1 MSLTPLEELVKET
14 RHAFIIAKAD
24 GVLDAGEVIQIAT
37 MLVVKVQRLVGL
49 SGSEKKA
56 MLLLTLKKG
65 LEASGG
71 LDSLPGFANA
81 SEETKKVFEDSL
93 MSAVSVS
100 VDMLL
105 SAAAGKLD
113 LKKPANWLACLPAC
127 LSAVKA
133 LVPKDH
139 AYLMEATKYTE
150 KVLKKDEEVVVK
162 AIEPTVKPLDVTV
175 EPATVSENNK
185 NNDKVTA
192 LPGTTAE

>member
-37 MLVVKVQRLVGL
+37 MLVVKFQRLVGL

-150 KVLKKDEEVVVK
+150 KVLKKDEEVVK
-162 AIEPTVKPLDVTV
+162 AVDVTV
-175 EPATVSENNK
+175 EPATASENNK
-185 NNDKVTA
+185 NNDKMTD

>member
-1 MSLTPLEELVKET
+1 MSLTPVEELVKET

-37 MLVVKVQRLVGL
+37 TLVMKIQRLVGL

-65 LEASGG
+65 LDASGG
-71 LDSLPGFANA
+71 LDSLPGFADA
-81 SEETKKVFEDSL
+81 SAETKKVFEDSL

-113 LKKPANWLACLPAC
+113 LRKPASWAACLPAC
-127 LSAVKA
+127 ISAVTA

-139 AYLMEATKYTE
+139 KYLMEATKYSD
-150 KVLKKDEEVVVK
+150 KVLKKDEDVVK
-162 AIEPTVKPLDVTV
+162 VVDVTV
-175 EPATVSENNK
+175 EPATKVSEK
-185 NNDKVTA
+185 TDDKVAT
-192 LPGTTAE
+192 LPGTNPE

>member
-37 MLVVKVQRLVGL
+37 ALVMKIQKLVGL

-65 LEASGG
+65 LDASGG
-71 LDSLPGFANA
+71 LDSLPGFANT

-105 SAAAGKLD
+105 SAAAWKLD
-113 LKKPANWLACLPAC
+113 LRKPASWAACLPVC

-139 AYLMEATKYTE
+139 AYLVEATKYTD

-162 AIEPTVKPLDVTV
+162 DVEPVKAVDVIV
-175 EPATVSENNK
+175 EPATESEK
-185 NNDKVTA
+185 KDADKPVA

>member
-1 MSLTPLEELVKET
+1 MSLTPVEELVKET

-37 MLVVKVQRLVGL
+37 TLVVKIQKLVGL

-65 LEASGG
+65 LDASGG
-71 LDSLPGFANA
+71 LDSLPGFADA
-81 SEETKKVFEDSL
+81 SAETKKVFEDSL

-113 LKKPANWLACLPAC
+113 LRKPASWAACLPAC
-127 LSAVKA
+127 LSAVTA

-139 AYLMEATKYTE
+139 KYLMEATKYSD
-150 KVLKKDEEVVVK
+150 KVLKKEEEVV
-162 AIEPTVKPLDVTV
+162 TVVDV
-175 EPATVSENNK
+175 EPVVSATDANK
-185 NNDKVTA
+185 KDGAAAA
-192 LPGTTAE
+192 LPGANAE

>member
-1 MSLTPLEELVKET
+1 MVEMSLTPVEELVKET

-37 MLVVKVQRLVGL
+37 TLVVKIQKLVGL

-71 LDSLPGFANA
+71 LDSLPGFVDA
-81 SEETKKVFEDSL
+81 SAETKKVFEDSL

-113 LKKPANWLACLPAC
+113 LRKPANWLACLPAC

-139 AYLMEATKYTE
+139 AYLMEATKYSD
-150 KVLKKDEEVVVK
+150 KVLKKEEEVVKV
-162 AIEPTVKPLDVTV
+162 ADVTV
-175 EPATVSENNK
+175 ESAAAAEEK
-185 NNDKVTA
+185 KDEAVTA

>member
-1 MSLTPLEELVKET
+1 MSLTPVEELVKET

-37 MLVVKVQRLVGL
+37 TLVMKIQKLVGL

-65 LEASGG
+65 LDASGG
-71 LDSLPGFANA
+71 LDSLPGFADA

-113 LKKPANWLACLPAC
+113 LRKPASWAACLPAC
-127 LSAVKA
+127 ISAVTA

-139 AYLMEATKYTE
+139 KYLMEATKYSD
-150 KVLKKDEEVVVK
+150 KVLKKEEEVVKV
-162 AIEPTVKPLDVTV
+162 VDVTV
-175 EPATVSENNK
+175 EPATKVSEK
-185 NNDKVTA
+185 TDDKVAT
-192 LPGTTAE
+192 LPGTNAE

>member
-37 MLVVKVQRLVGL
+37 MLVVKIQKLVGL
-49 SGSEKKA
+49 SGPEKKA

-71 LDSLPGFANA
+71 LDSLPGFANT
-81 SEETKKVFEDSL
+81 SEDTKKVFEDSL
-93 MSAVSVS
+93 MSAVSVA

-113 LKKPANWLACLPAC
+113 LRKPASWAACLPAC

-139 AYLMEATKYTE
+139 AYLMEATTYTE
-150 KVLKKDEEVVVK
+150 KVLKKEEDVVTVVDV
-162 AIEPTVKPLDVTV
+162 AIKKEEDVTV
-175 EPATVSENNK
+175 ESA
-185 NNDKVTA
+185 VT
-192 LPGTTAE
+192 LPGTSVEQK

>member
-1 MSLTPLEELVKET
+1 MVEMSLTPVEELVKET

-37 MLVVKVQRLVGL
+37 TLVVKIQKLVGL

-71 LDSLPGFANA
+71 LDSLPGFVDA
-81 SEETKKVFEDSL
+81 SAETKKVFEDSL

-113 LKKPANWLACLPAC
+113 LRKPANWLACLPAC

-139 AYLMEATKYTE
+139 AYLMEATKYSD
-150 KVLKKDEEVVVK
+150 KVLKKEEEVVKV
-162 AIEPTVKPLDVTV
+162 ADVTV
-175 EPATVSENNK
+175 EPATAAEEKKDEV
-185 NNDKVTA
+185 VTA

>member
-1 MSLTPLEELVKET
+1 MSLTPVEELVKET

-37 MLVVKVQRLVGL
+37 TLVVKIQKLVGL

-81 SEETKKVFEDSL
+81 SAETKKVFEDSL

-113 LKKPANWLACLPAC
+113 LRKPANWLACLPAC

-139 AYLMEATKYTE
+139 AYLMEATKYSD
-150 KVLKKDEEVVVK
+150 KVLKKEEEVVKV
-162 AIEPTVKPLDVTV
+162 ADVTV
-175 EPATVSENNK
+175 ESAAAEEK
-185 NNDKVTA
+185 KDEAVTA